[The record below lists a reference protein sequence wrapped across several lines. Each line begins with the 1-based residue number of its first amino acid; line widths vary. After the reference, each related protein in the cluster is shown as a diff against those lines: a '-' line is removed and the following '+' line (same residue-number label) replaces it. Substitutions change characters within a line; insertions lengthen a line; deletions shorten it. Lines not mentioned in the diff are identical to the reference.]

1 MGWFREFRAELK
13 ARRRGR
19 KYMDRSIQKAAR
31 HIIGPTG
38 WNWSNS
44 WDHLDRDGDA
54 YLRSFDPKVPR
65 SIFLSKADE
74 NKANIPVPLVER
86 CIEEAGQNAEP
97 PDDES

>member
-1 MGWFREFRAELK
+1 MGRLRDLVDELK

-19 KYMDRSIQKAAR
+19 KYLGRDIHKAAR

-44 WDHLDRDGDA
+44 WDHLDQDGDA
-54 YLRSFDPKVPR
+54 YLRSFDPRVPR

-74 NKANIPVPLVER
+74 NRANIPVLK
-86 CIEEAGQNAEP
+86 
-97 PDDES
+97 